1 MPGRAGASK
10 GELPYGGNY
19 TFDGSKFEPKVPD
32 MTEALLM
39 IEHVGIGNGT
49 DPGWGSGAVT
59 FTNIMIEST
68 STRDWCNHE
77 NPETWHPQ
85 DVKILD
91 ISTPFI
97 STVRNGKKTCYIPW
111 LVIDSD

>member
-1 MPGRAGASK
+1 
-10 GELPYGGNY
+10 
-19 TFDGSKFEPKVPD
+19 
-32 MTEALLM
+32 M

-85 DVKILD
+85 DVEILD